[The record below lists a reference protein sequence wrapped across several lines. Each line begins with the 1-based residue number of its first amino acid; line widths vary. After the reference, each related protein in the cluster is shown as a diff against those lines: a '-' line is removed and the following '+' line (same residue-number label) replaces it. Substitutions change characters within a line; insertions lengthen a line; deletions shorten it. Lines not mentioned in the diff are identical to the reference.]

1 MTTTT
6 TTSTA
11 GATDLSPGV
20 ALRATGLL
28 GTFGAAGVLH
38 AADVHVAQRLGAL
51 CGEPDEQVLLAVALA
66 VRGVRMGS
74 VTLRLREAADTV
86 VVDRSDPEAVVAVD
100 LPWPDAD
107 AWVEA
112 VRRSVLVRVH
122 RPGEP
127 AAGPTRP
134 LVMWDDDVWL
144 ERYWRMEELVAADLT
159 RRTVAVHGLAGEAV
173 RAQLERLWP
182 SRPGADDP
190 DADQRDAAATVLAH
204 GVGVLGGGPGT
215 GKTTTVARVLCA
227 LRELSPQPPRVAVAA
242 PSAKARN
249 RIEESLAA
257 SAADVGAPF
266 TDDERTFLAAVPAFT
281 LHKLIGASIT
291 SNRSRHHAG
300 NPLPYDVVVLD
311 EMSMVSLSMFRRVLD
326 ALRPHAR
333 LLLVG
338 DPDQLASVEAGAV
351 LGDLDSLPATSPVG
365 AGVARLEHN
374 HRIDDD
380 RSELADLA
388 AAIRAGDEQR
398 VLDVLRAGGAVR
410 WHEVDDDAQLLPAE
424 VLDDVRSR
432 CLGVTRVL
440 GPAARAGDAATA
452 LAALDR
458 HRLLCAHS
466 RGPRGVSHWNG
477 VVQRWVVDDDPDAG
491 ARFDGRYAGMP
502 VMLTVNDYENRVWN
516 GDTGVVLAGP
526 QRLEVVVGRGAGLS
540 PPIALTR
547 IAGISTMYATT
558 VHKSQGSEFD
568 ALTLV
573 LPHADSPLATRETLY
588 TAVTRAR
595 SDVLLVGS
603 ESAVRTCVARR
614 ALRATGLGRRLA
626 ATVAP

>member
-1 MTTTT
+1 MTVV
-6 TTSTA
+6 
-11 GATDLSPGV
+11 DLSPGI

-28 GTFGAAGVLH
+28 GTFSAAGVLH
-38 AADVHVAQRLGAL
+38 AADVHVAQRVGAL
-51 CGEPDEQVLLAVALA
+51 CGEADEQVLLAVALA

-74 VTLRLREAADTV
+74 VTLRLREAAETV

-100 LPWPDAD
+100 LPWPEPD

-122 RPGEP
+122 RDG
-127 AAGPTRP
+127 AGSDGPVRP

-144 ERYWRMEELVAADLT
+144 ERYWRMEQLVAADLT
-159 RRTVAVHGLAGEAV
+159 RRTSTVAGLAGDLVERELA
-173 RAQLERLWP
+173 RLWP
-182 SRPGADDP
+182 TPAPGGPDP

-227 LRELSPQPPRVAVAA
+227 LRELSPAEPRVAVAA

-257 SAADVGAPF
+257 SAADSSAPF
-266 TDDERTFLAAVPAFT
+266 TDDERAFLAAVPAFT

-311 EMSMVSLSMFRRVLD
+311 EMSMVSLSMFQRVLD

-351 LGDLDSLPATSPVG
+351 LSDLDSLPAASAVG
-365 AGVARLEHN
+365 AGVSRLEHN
-374 HRIDDD
+374 HRIDPD
-380 RSELADLA
+380 RPELAELA
-388 AAIRAGDEQR
+388 AAIRRGDEEG
-398 VLDVLRAGGAVR
+398 VLAVLRGGGAIR
-410 WHEVDDDAQLLPAE
+410 WHEVDDDAALLPAE
-424 VLDDVRSR
+424 VLDDVRRR
-432 CLGVTRVL
+432 CLEVTRVI
-440 GPAARAGDAATA
+440 GPAARAGDAARA
-452 LAALDR
+452 VAALDR

-466 RGPRGVSHWNG
+466 RGPRGVAHWNG
-477 VVQRWVVDDDPDAG
+477 VVQRWVVDDDPEAG

-502 VMLTVNDYENRVWN
+502 VMLTVNDYENKVWN

-526 QRLEVVVGRGAGLS
+526 QRLEVVVGRGAVLS
-540 PPIALTR
+540 PRIALTR
-547 IAGISTMYATT
+547 IAGVSTMYATT

-595 SDVLLVGS
+595 SDVLVVGS
-603 ESAVRTCVARR
+603 EQAVRACVNRR

-626 ATVAP
+626 VTVTP

>member
-1 MTTTT
+1 MTVV
-6 TTSTA
+6 
-11 GATDLSPGV
+11 DVSPGI

-28 GTFGAAGVLH
+28 GTFSAAGVLH
-38 AADVHVAQRLGAL
+38 AADVHVAQRIGAL
-51 CGEPDEQVLLAVALA
+51 CGEADEQVLLAVALA

-74 VTLRLREAADTV
+74 VTLRLREAAETV
-86 VVDRSDPEAVVAVD
+86 VVDRSDPEAVVEVD

-107 AWVEA
+107 AWVEV
-112 VRRSVLVRVH
+112 VRGSVLVRVH
-122 RPGEP
+122 RDGGDQD
-127 AAGPTRP
+127 GPVRP

-144 ERYWRMEELVAADLT
+144 ERYWRMEQLVAADLT
-159 RRTVAVHGLAGEAV
+159 RRTSTVVGLEGDLVERELA
-173 RAQLERLWP
+173 RLWP
-182 SRPGADDP
+182 APAPGAPDP
-190 DADQRDAAATVLAH
+190 DADQREAAATVLAH

-227 LRELSPQPPRVAVAA
+227 LRELSPAEPRVAVAA

-257 SAADVGAPF
+257 SAADATAPF
-266 TDDERTFLAAVPAFT
+266 TDDERAFLAAVPAFT

-311 EMSMVSLSMFRRVLD
+311 EMSMVSLSMFQRVLD

-351 LGDLDSLPATSPVG
+351 LSDLDSLPGASAVG
-365 AGVARLEHN
+365 AGVTRLEHN
-374 HRIDDD
+374 HRIDPD
-380 RSELADLA
+380 RPELAELA
-388 AAIRAGDEQR
+388 AGIRRGDEEA
-398 VLDVLRAGGAVR
+398 VLAVLRGGGAIR
-410 WHEVDDDAQLLPAE
+410 WHEVDDDAVLLPAD
-424 VLDDVRSR
+424 VLDDVRHR
-432 CLGVTRVL
+432 CLEVTRVM

-452 LAALDR
+452 VSALDR

-466 RGPRGVSHWNG
+466 RGPRGVTHWNG
-477 VVQRWVVDDDPDAG
+477 VVQRWVVDDDPEAG

-502 VMLTVNDYENRVWN
+502 VMLTVNDYENKVWN

-526 QRLEVVVGRGAGLS
+526 QRLEVVVGRGAALS
-540 PPIALTR
+540 PRIALTR
-547 IAGISTMYATT
+547 IAGVSTMYATT

-573 LPHADSPLATRETLY
+573 LPQADSPLATRETLY

-595 SDVLLVGS
+595 SDVLVVGS
-603 ESAVRTCVARR
+603 EQAVRACVNRR

-626 ATVAP
+626 VTVTP

>member
-1 MTTTT
+1 VTVTD
-6 TTSTA
+6 TSPA
-11 GATDLSPGV
+11 V

-28 GTFGAAGVLH
+28 ATFGAAGVLH

-51 CGEPDEQVLLAVALA
+51 CGENDEQVLLAVALA

-74 VTLRLREAADTV
+74 VTLRLREAGETV
-86 VVDRSDPEAVVAVD
+86 VVDRSDPEAVVEVD
-100 LPWPDAD
+100 LPWPEPD

-112 VRRSVLVRVH
+112 VRGSVLTRVH
-122 RPGEP
+122 DPDGP
-127 AAGPTRP
+127 APAGAPRP

-144 ERYWRMEELVAADLT
+144 ERYWRMEQLVAADLT
-159 RRTVAVHGLAGEAV
+159 RRAPAVAPLDPAAV

-182 SRPGADDP
+182 SPPAGDHDP
-190 DADQRDAAATVLAH
+190 DADQRTAAATVLAH

-227 LRELSPQPPRVAVAA
+227 LRELSPAEPRVAVAA

-257 SAADVGAPF
+257 SAADAAAPF
-266 TDDERTFLAAVPAFT
+266 TDEERTFLAGVPAFT

-351 LGDLDSLPATSPVG
+351 LSDLDSLPASSPVG
-365 AGVARLEHN
+365 AGVARLQHN
-374 HRIDDD
+374 HRIDHD
-380 RSELADLA
+380 RPELAELA
-388 AAIRAGDEQR
+388 SAIRRGDGDA
-398 VLDVLRAGGAVR
+398 VVDVLAGGGALR
-410 WHEVDDDAQLLPAE
+410 WHAVDDDAALLPAE
-424 VLDDVRSR
+424 VLDDVRHR
-432 CLGVTRVL
+432 CLEVTRVM

-452 LAALDR
+452 IAALDR

-466 RGPRGVSHWNG
+466 RGPRGVAHWNG
-477 VVQRWVVDDDPDAG
+477 VVQRWVVDDDPEAG

-516 GDTGVVLAGP
+516 GDTGVVLAGA
-526 QRLEVVVGRGAGLS
+526 QRLEVVVGRGASLS
-540 PPIALTR
+540 APIALTR

-568 ALTLV
+568 SLTLV
-573 LPHADSPLATRETLY
+573 LPLADSPLATRETLY

-595 SDVLLVGS
+595 SDVLVVGS
-603 ESAVRTCVARR
+603 EQAVRAAVDRR

-626 ATVAP
+626 ARLAP

>member
-6 TTSTA
+6 TTA
-11 GATDLSPGV
+11 DATDLSPGV

-51 CGEPDEQVLLAVALA
+51 CGETDEQVLLAVALA

-127 AAGPTRP
+127 VAGPTRP

-159 RRTVAVHGLAGEAV
+159 RRTVAVTGLTGEAV

-182 SRPGADDP
+182 SRPVEGDP
-190 DADQRDAAATVLAH
+190 DADQRAAAATVLAH

-257 SAADVGAPF
+257 SAADAGAPF

-380 RSELADLA
+380 RPELADLA

-432 CLGVTRVL
+432 CVGVTRVL

-502 VMLTVNDYENRVWN
+502 VMLTQNDYENRVWN

-526 QRLEVVVGRGAGLS
+526 HRLEVVVGRGAVLS

-603 ESAVRTCVARR
+603 EAAVRTCVARR